1 MPRPGPCLLAAALA
15 LLTSPPAAADDW
27 QRLPLGRTPVRL
39 EPLFVVTNDGQ
50 KEQLGWFDTQRTEAC
65 AFVTAADGAVRCLPT
80 ESVIVADAFLDARCT
95 LPIATLACNAPKYVA
110 VLETTCAA
118 AAREHLYASGSTF
131 VPAAVHARTGEGC
144 VRVPNGARAR
154 YVSLG
159 DELSPTLFAS
169 GTIRVGRS
177 SLCLKLAM

>member
-1 MPRPGPCLLAAALA
+1 MPRPAPWLLAAALA
-15 LLTSPPAAADDW
+15 LLTAPAGAGDW
-27 QRLPLGRTPVRL
+27 QRLPLRRTAARL
-39 EPLFVVTNDGQ
+39 EPLFVVTDDGQ

-80 ESVIVADAFLDARCT
+80 ESVTVADAYLDARCT
-95 LPIATLACNAPKYVA
+95 VPIATLACDAPRYVA

-118 AAREHLYASGSTF
+118 APREHLYAPGNTF
-131 VPAAVHARTGEGC
+131 VPSAVHARTGEGC

-169 GTIRVGRS
+169 GTIRIGRT
-177 SLCLKLAM
+177 SLALKLAM